1 MGTRTPTPNPRPAQA
16 AAPPPTPGLA
26 GEIHKSGPFASP
38 AQEAYLNLVRTFA
51 VLSQDFDRLFRRHGL
66 SGSTYNL
73 LRILRGSGGAG
84 RTCGEIR
91 DHMVWRVPDVTRL
104 ADNLVRRGLASRVR
118 GEGDKRTVR
127 LFITPKGLRVLA
139 RLDKTVLD
147 LHEAQLGHMPSADL
161 ASLSGLLHA
170 ARKPDPET

>member
-1 MGTRTPTPNPRPAQA
+1 MGTRKHNPVKASS
-16 AAPPPTPGLA
+16 APSGLA
-26 GEIHKSGPFASP
+26 REIHKSGPFSSP

-73 LRILRGSGGAG
+73 LRILRGAGHQG

-91 DHMVWRVPDVTRL
+91 DHMIWRVPDVTRL
-104 ADNLVRRGLASRVR
+104 ADNVVRRGLASRVR

-127 LFITPKGLRVLA
+127 LFITVKGERLLA
-139 RLDKTVLD
+139 RLDQAVLD
-147 LHEAQLGHMPSADL
+147 LHARQLGHMAETDL

-170 ARKPDPET
+170 ARNPPSES

>member
-1 MGTRTPTPNPRPAQA
+1 MATRKPTPKPTQGA
-16 AAPPPTPGLA
+16 ASPPPSGLA
-26 GEIHKSGPFASP
+26 HEIHKSGPFTSP
-38 AQEAYLNLVRTFA
+38 TQEAYLNLVRTFA

-73 LRILRGSGGAG
+73 LRILRGAGERG

-127 LFITPKGLRVLA
+127 LSVTAKGLRLLA
-139 RLDKTVLD
+139 RLDQAVLD
-147 LHEAQLGHMPSADL
+147 LHMQQLGHMPAADL
-161 ASLSGLLHA
+161 AALSRLLRA
-170 ARKPDPET
+170 ARNPNPES